1 MSAAQHP
8 WRLVAPWW
16 SWSPADEPL
25 AGRATGP
32 LLQKFAADDFVD
44 GFLKRPQHSLRFG
57 DEDEVAAVALLGSG
71 LARGVARAKAADAAL
86 PAWEFADATR
96 AENPR
101 LAELQAAPQRVRLAS
116 SGERKLFLPLH
127 GRHYLVSCELHCDAH
142 GFPSVDPAAVCAF
155 GFVVRRLVSPV
166 PRALEPALFALQRR
180 RSQAQAELA
189 ELQLRGPL
197 RAHLEASRRR
207 RLQRL
212 EAQGEL
218 AGALQAAQARL
229 AAVEAE
235 FAAWKAQQ
243 GIAQQVEVW
252 RADADDPELG
262 DWQAI
267 ATEAQLSGLSG
278 LNDEFV
284 HPLRR
289 LHAPPDQPAH
299 EAAGRTIYWGAVPTG
314 SAQRDRSGRPRF
326 DERSLYEI
334 RCFVTRRREACTRP
348 AGFKGCR
355 GERVWSLA
363 SEPYRLAA
371 AMDPVG
377 CAKRPITIRMPDL
390 AQLLAQAVARP
401 RGALSNVRVVH
412 QQQLQVKAKDQ
423 KAEGQLGGA
432 AICHFSIPLITIVAM
447 FVLSLFLPIVVFI
460 MQLWYLLAFRFCI
473 PPQVSLSGGF
483 KLAADLTAQLPEVD
497 GQLQI
502 APVTLGGV
510 DYDASQVETK
520 LREGLDAQWQAEN
533 GPQLAD
539 KSQDLSD
546 EELLR
551 DMANASDNH
560 FAIAMKDWQ
569 PGQLEPVTPSDKGP
583 AASDFI
589 DHPEPAR
596 RRVIPLRSSA

>member
-8 WRLVAPWW
+8 WHEWRLVAPWW
-16 SWSPADEPL
+16 SWQPADDPL
-25 AGRATGP
+25 AGRGTGP
-32 LLQKFAADDFVD
+32 LLQKFAADEFVE
-44 GFLKRPQHSLRFG
+44 GFLKRPQHSLRFEA
-57 DEDEVAAVALLGSG
+57 EDEVASVTLLGSR
-71 LARGVARAKAADAAL
+71 LERGVARAKASAAAL
-86 PAWEFADATR
+86 PAWEAADAAR
-96 AENPR
+96 VENPL
-101 LAELQAAPQRVRLAS
+101 LAELQAAPAQVRLAS

-142 GFPSVDPAAVCAF
+142 GFPSVDPAAVCAM
-155 GFVVRRLVSPV
+155 GFVVRRLSSPV
-166 PRALEPALFALQRR
+166 PRTLEPQLFALQRR
-180 RSQAQAELA
+180 RSQAQAELD

-197 RAHLEASRRR
+197 RAQLDAARRR
-207 RLQRL
+207 RLLRL
-212 EAQGEL
+212 EQAGEL
-218 AGALQAAQARL
+218 QGSLLAARQQL

-243 GIAQQVEVW
+243 GIAQRVEVW
-252 RADADDPELG
+252 RADASDPELG
-262 DWQAI
+262 DWEPI
-267 ATEAQLSGLSG
+267 AAEAQLAGG
-278 LNDEFV
+278 AAEFEY
-284 HPLRR
+284 PLRR

-299 EAAGRTIYWGAVPTG
+299 DAAGRTIYWGAVPTG

-326 DERSLYEI
+326 DDRSLYEI
-334 RCFVTRRREACTRP
+334 RCFVTRRRDGCTRP
-348 AGFKGCR
+348 PGFKGCR

-412 QQQLQVKAKDQ
+412 AQQLQVKAKDQ
-423 KAEGQLGGA
+423 KAEGALGGA

-473 PPQVSLSGGF
+473 PPQVSLGGGF
-483 KLAADLTAQLPEVD
+483 KLAADLTAKLPEVD
-497 GQLQI
+497 GKLQI
-502 APVTLGGV
+502 AAVSLGGA
-510 DYDASQVETK
+510 DYDAAQVKTK
-520 LREGLDAQWQAEN
+520 LGEGLDEQWQAEN

-539 KSQDLSD
+539 QAKALD
-546 EELLR
+546 EDELVR

-560 FAIAMKDWQ
+560 LAIAMKDWQ
-569 PGQLEPVTPSDKGP
+569 PGQPEPETPSDKGP
-583 AASDFI
+583 ADADFL

-596 RRVIPLRSSA
+596 RRPAPVRA